1 MIDCSALADATDS
14 RADAAAALG
23 DAVASGPAMGPAE
36 AIPGLL
42 AAMNDKDKSSD
53 KRLSGVA
60 GVKALLEKAAVRSQP
75 FLHTEVLPLLLT
87 LCSDKSKDVQ
97 AAAADC
103 LETYSKVI
111 NPYSVRVLLPHIYKG
126 FGIKEKW
133 TTRVAALNFL
143 AQLTETA
150 PSELSVCLPDIV
162 PLISEPMTDSKKETK
177 QAGHDAFCKVCKI
190 VGNRDITPFVEV
202 LADTIA
208 KPENTPDCV
217 HKLGATTFVQ
227 QVEAPTLA
235 IMTPLLA
242 KGLAHQQAV
251 AIKRLACKITDNMCK
266 LVEDAQDAFLFI
278 PKLLPGVQKVFDEV
292 PDPECRQVAGKA
304 LEVLNHLVKE
314 SEALGQKKEADAL
327 TVMQSKAPKAFEK
340 AAPVAEFCAAMCSQ
354 LSFMRCYIPS
364 EWTETISPF
373 LAGVSSDAE
382 ISTMANETL
391 EQCKKATAVK
401 RPDEV
406 ESEDGVELCNCQFKL
421 AYGGLILLNNAQLKL
436 MKGKR
441 YGLCG
446 PNGCGK
452 STLMKA
458 IANGQLEG
466 FPSPEELKTVYV
478 EHDIQGVA
486 EDTPVVDFAHMV
498 CSETKSRE
506 DVEKVLTSVGFN
518 DERRGMP
525 IASLS
530 GGWKMKLA
538 LVRAILMD
546 AKIFL
551 LDEPT
556 NHLDVTNVQ
565 WLVDFLNGSSSTSLI
580 VSHDSGF
587 LDNVCTHIIH
597 YEQRKLKTY
606 RGNLSEF
613 VKKVPEAQSYYSF
626 EAAAFTFHFPE
637 PGYLEGVKNKD
648 KAIMKMS
655 QVDFTYPGTERQILG
670 GCSLQVSMA
679 SRVACVGPNGAGKST
694 LIKLLTGEVKAT
706 IGTVWKHPN
715 LRIAYVAQH
724 AFHHVEQ
731 HVDKTPN
738 EYIQWRFAG
747 GEDKENQTK
756 VDRQLSA
763 EEEKKMKEKLVI
775 DGQKREIEKLKGR
788 RKHKNTYEYEVK
800 FVGLEDDKNIYMIR
814 DDLEDL
820 GFEKMVA
827 RVDEEEAARMGMV
840 SRPLT
845 KANIEQHLADV
856 GLDAEFATHSRIRG
870 LSGGQKVKVVIGAA
884 MWNQPHILVMDE
896 PTNYLDRDSLGALA
910 SAIKEYGGGVVIIS
924 HNAEFCK
931 TMCQEEW
938 SVPGDGI
945 VHITGNQYKQEKL
958 KEQVIQDEVTD
969 ALGNTIKVKAPKKK
983 LSRKELKAKIKER
996 KAKLDRGDEVSS
1008 DPDGLYAEHG
1018 C

>member
-1 MIDCSALADATDS
+1 MGAADAIPKI
-14 RADAAAALG
+14 LE
-23 DAVASGPAMGPAE
+23 AMKDG
-36 AIPGLL
+36 
-42 AAMNDKDKSSD
+42 DKDGA
-53 KRLSGVA
+53 KRLAGVA
-60 GVKALLEKAAVRSQP
+60 AVKALLEKAAVRSQP
-75 FLHTEVLPLLLT
+75 FLHAEVLPLLFT
-87 LCSDKSKDVQ
+87 LCSDKVKDVQ
-97 AAAADC
+97 SAAADC
-103 LETYSKVI
+103 LETYSKAI
-111 NPYSVRVLLPHIYKG
+111 NPYSVQLLLPHIYKA

-133 TTRVAALNFL
+133 TTRVAALNFI

-150 PSELSVCLPDIV
+150 PTQLSVCLPEIV

-190 VGNRDITPFVEV
+190 VGNRDIEPFVEV

-208 KPENTPDCV
+208 RPENTPECV

-266 LVEDAQDAFLFI
+266 LVEDPQDAFLFL
-278 PKLLPGVQKVFDEV
+278 PKLAPGVNKVFEEV
-292 PDPECRQVAGKA
+292 ADPECRQVAGKA
-304 LEVLNHLVKE
+304 VEILNHLKKE
-314 SEALGQKKEADAL
+314 SEALGEKKQADAL
-327 TVMQSKAPKAFEK
+327 AAMKAALPSAFDKAPA
-340 AAPVAEFCAAMCSQ
+340 VAEFTAAMCSH
-354 LSFMRCYIPS
+354 LSFLRCYVPS
-364 EWTETISPF
+364 EWVETISPF
-373 LAGVSSDAE
+373 LDGASSSAE
-382 ISTMANETL
+382 IEKAANETL
-391 EQCKKATAVK
+391 EACKKETTVK
-401 RPDEV
+401 RLDEV
-406 ESEDGVELCNCQFKL
+406 ESEEGTVLCDCQFKL

-466 FPSPEELKTVYV
+466 FPPPEELKTVYV

-498 CSETKSRE
+498 CKETKSRE
-506 DVEKVLTSVGFN
+506 DVEKELTNVGFN

-525 IASLS
+525 ISSLS

-655 QVDFTYPGTERQILG
+655 QVDFTYPNTTRQIIG

-694 LIKLLTGEVKAT
+694 LIKLLTGEVKPSVGT
-706 IGTVWKHPN
+706 IWKHPN

-731 HVDKTPN
+731 HLDKTPN

-747 GEDKENQTK
+747 GEDKENQKK
-756 VDRQLSA
+756 VDKVLTK
-763 EEEKKMKEKLVI
+763 EEEAKMKEKLVI
-775 DGQKREIEKLKGR
+775 DGQKREIEKLLGR
-788 RKHKNTYEYEVK
+788 RKHKNSYEYEVK
-800 FVGLEDDKNIYMIR
+800 FVGLEDDKNIYMTR
-814 DDLEDL
+814 DDLEGL

-827 RVDEEEAARMGMV
+827 RVDEEEAARNGMI

-845 KANIEQHLADV
+845 KANVEKHLSDV
-856 GLDAEFATHSRIRG
+856 GLDAEFATHSRIKG

-945 VHITGNQYKQEKL
+945 VHITGNEYKMEKI
-958 KEQVIQDEVTD
+958 KQVVIQDEVTD

-996 KAKLDRGDEVSS
+996 KAKIDRGEEVSE
-1008 DPDGLYAEHG
+1008 DEDGIYAEHG